1 VTEQSRST
9 FSYLQ
14 LPRMLELSLIKDF
27 LVVLPVEGTGKK
39 RNGKKETEK
48 RETEKAETEKTETK
62 SE

>member
-1 VTEQSRST
+1 
-9 FSYLQ
+9 
-14 LPRMLELSLIKDF
+14 MLELSLIKDF